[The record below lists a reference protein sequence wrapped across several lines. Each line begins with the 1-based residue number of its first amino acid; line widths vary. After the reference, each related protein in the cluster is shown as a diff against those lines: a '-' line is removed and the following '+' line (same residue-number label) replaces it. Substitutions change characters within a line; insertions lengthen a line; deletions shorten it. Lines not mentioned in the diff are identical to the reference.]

1 MRYRSQCIMCTCGD
15 TIACMTHSKSK
26 IPGAIVLGM
35 HDALVSQTGIIAG
48 LAFSLANRYLIILT
62 GIISAVAAGLSMA
75 ASNYLAH
82 RTDDSDSAVMAGAI
96 TGLTYLGTSFLLILP
111 FFMTNNVRAAMASAF
126 IIAIIIIFGCNWG
139 ICRVNGHRFWRHTIE
154 MLIICIAVSVIAF
167 IIGQWAQYFLGI
179 VI

>member
-1 MRYRSQCIMCTCGD
+1 MKTR
-15 TIACMTHSKSK
+15 KSD
-26 IPGAIVLGM
+26 IPAAIVLGM

-82 RTDDSDSAVMAGAI
+82 RTNDNEYAVMAGVI

-111 FFMTNNVRAAMASAF
+111 FFMTANVRAAMASAF
-126 IIAIIIIFGCNWG
+126 IIAIIIIFLCNWG
-139 ICRVNGHRFWRHTIE
+139 ICRVNGHKFWRHTIE
-154 MLIICIAVSVIAF
+154 MLIICATVSVIAF
-167 IIGQWAQYFLGI
+167 IIGEWARYFLGI
-179 VI
+179 II

>member
-1 MRYRSQCIMCTCGD
+1 MKTR
-15 TIACMTHSKSK
+15 KSD
-26 IPGAIVLGM
+26 IPAAIVLGM

-82 RTDDSDSAVMAGAI
+82 RTNDNEYAVMAGAI

-111 FFMTNNVRAAMASAF
+111 FFMTANVRAAMASAF
-126 IIAIIIIFGCNWG
+126 IIAIIIIFLCNWG
-139 ICRVNGHRFWRHTIE
+139 ICRVNGHKFWQHTIE
-154 MLIICIAVSVIAF
+154 MLIICATVSVIAF
-167 IIGQWAQYFLGI
+167 IIGEWARYFLGI
-179 VI
+179 II

>member
-1 MRYRSQCIMCTCGD
+1 MGD
-15 TIACMTHSKSK
+15 VIITVMTRKNSN

-82 RTDDSDSAVMAGAI
+82 KTSDSEYAVMAGAI
-96 TGLTYLGTSFLLILP
+96 TGLTYLGTSFLLIMP
-111 FFMTNNVRAAMASAF
+111 FFMTANVRAAMASAF

-139 ICRVNGHRFWRHTIE
+139 ICRVNGHKFWRHTIE
-154 MLIICIAVSVIAF
+154 MLIICIVVSIVAF
-167 IIGQWAQYFLGI
+167 IIGQWAQYFLGVAI
-179 VI
+179 

>member
-1 MRYRSQCIMCTCGD
+1 
-15 TIACMTHSKSK
+15 MTQNKSN

-62 GIISAVAAGLSMA
+62 SVISAVAAALSMA

-82 RTDDSDSAVMAGAI
+82 KTNDNEYATMAGAT
-96 TGLTYLGTSFLLILP
+96 TGLTYLGTSFLLIMP
-111 FFMTNNVRAAMASAF
+111 FFMTENVRAAMTSAF
-126 IIAIIIIFGCNWG
+126 IIAIIIIFLCNWG
-139 ICRVNGHRFWRHTIE
+139 ICRVNGHKFWRHTIE
-154 MLIICIAVSVIAF
+154 MLIICIVVSIVAF

>member
-1 MRYRSQCIMCTCGD
+1 MIVIMTQN
-15 TIACMTHSKSK
+15 KSN

-62 GIISAVAAGLSMA
+62 SVISAVAAALSMA

-82 RTDDSDSAVMAGAI
+82 KTNDNEYATMAGAT
-96 TGLTYLGTSFLLILP
+96 TGLTYLGTSFLLIMP
-111 FFMTNNVRAAMASAF
+111 FFMTENVRAAMTSAF
-126 IIAIIIIFGCNWG
+126 IIAIIIIFLCNWG
-139 ICRVNGHRFWRHTIE
+139 ICRVNGHKFWRHTIE
-154 MLIICIAVSVIAF
+154 MLIICIVVSIVAF

>member
-1 MRYRSQCIMCTCGD
+1 
-15 TIACMTHSKSK
+15 MTQNKSN

-62 GIISAVAAGLSMA
+62 SVISAVAAALSMA

-82 RTDDSDSAVMAGAI
+82 KTNDNEYATMAGAT
-96 TGLTYLGTSFLLILP
+96 TGLTYLGTSFLLIMP
-111 FFMTNNVRAAMASAF
+111 FFMTENVRAAMTSAF
-126 IIAIIIIFGCNWG
+126 IIAIIIIFLCNWG
-139 ICRVNGHRFWRHTIE
+139 ICRVNGHKFWQHTIE
-154 MLIICIAVSVIAF
+154 MLIICIVVSIVAF